1 MTRHWH
7 RVLRGVVESLS
18 LKVFK
23 KEDVALRDMVYSGH
37 RHGLVIGLG
46 YPVDLSN
53 LYDSMISGLV
63 VENDVDFPSQAP

>member
-23 KEDVALRDMVYSGH
+23 KKEDVALRDMVYSGH
-37 RHGLVIGLG
+37 RHRLVIGLG
-46 YPVDLSN
+46 YPVDL
-53 LYDSMISGLV
+53 MI
-63 VENDVDFPSQAP
+63 P